1 MAKKRVRVIFPQRL
15 IQKPVIYTM
24 AKRFDIMPS
33 IRRAKVT
40 ETVGEVEL
48 ELSGTDENLK
58 KGVTYLKRAGVKVEP
73 LVGDIVE

>member
-58 KGVTYLKRAGVKVEP
+58 KGVTYLRRAGVKVEP

>member
-40 ETVGEVEL
+40 ATVGEVEL

-58 KGVTYLKRAGVKVEP
+58 KGVTYLRRAGVKVEP